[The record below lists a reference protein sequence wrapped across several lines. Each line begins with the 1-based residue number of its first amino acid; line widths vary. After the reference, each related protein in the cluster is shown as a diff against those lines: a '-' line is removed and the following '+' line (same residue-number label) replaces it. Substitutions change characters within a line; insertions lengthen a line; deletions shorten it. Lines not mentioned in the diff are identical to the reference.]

1 MIMIRS
7 RTRSRITYQVHW
19 VKGLIISPYWL
30 AQMVH
35 KELFKIPPEI
45 FLKVPN
51 KYNFSLDTKI
61 LICIAFLAL
70 DQELVYTK

>member
-1 MIMIRS
+1 MCRPRRKNSRSDTVIKDMIMTRSKTRS
-7 RTRSRITYQVHW
+7 RTRITYQVHW

-51 KYNFSLDTKI
+51 KYNFSL
-61 LICIAFLAL
+61 
-70 DQELVYTK
+70 V